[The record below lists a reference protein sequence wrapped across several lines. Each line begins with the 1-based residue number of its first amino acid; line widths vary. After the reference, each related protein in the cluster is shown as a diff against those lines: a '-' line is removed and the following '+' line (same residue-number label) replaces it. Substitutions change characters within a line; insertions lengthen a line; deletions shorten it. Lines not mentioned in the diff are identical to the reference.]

1 MSGTSSNDD
10 NDVLISRYLD
20 GALDA
25 SELAAFNRRIVSD
38 PSFAARLYKIA
49 HLHGSLRELGTVGT
63 ENLYGGS
70 AAPADGIDIPLPIQ
84 LPTPGASEISRPRGK
99 KNVASALLVA
109 ALFLIATVGVL
120 YVVWP
125 KNAATLAFLKQG
137 RNVWIV
143 RDGNQIPFTG
153 EMELHAGDSIRTANN
168 GSATLVF
175 SNAGVKVDL
184 EGDAHLALPQ
194 AAPTDTLR
202 IELENGVLTTSQE
215 GPAAAKPFSI
225 TTPTADV
232 NLQNTQLTIAASP
245 TETRLD
251 VHAGSVQLAR
261 KSDGKSVAVAGGQY
275 AIAGSAVEMAALP
288 FATPAREKEEPEV
301 AVVPRT
307 VEEPKK
313 KEEPLKPWEM
323 NITGF
328 RVVSAETGE
337 PIPDLSPLFYGSVI
351 EKRKLQKGFTVEA
364 ITSPEQVGSIVFE
377 LNGRQRVF
385 VANKPPYAVTNAKG
399 QGFENLDLSP
409 GMYNLRATPYTKP
422 DGKGKP
428 GPYMVVRFQVVR
440 QKGNNNNNKP
450 QFPPPIPP
458 PKQ

>member
-1 MSGTSSNDD
+1 MSAPAPGSHDD

-20 GALDA
+20 GVLDVG
-25 SELAAFNRRIVSD
+25 ELAAFNRRIVND

-70 AAPADGIDIPLPIQ
+70 AAPSDGLNIPLPIA
-84 LPTPGASEISRPRGK
+84 LPTPGASEVSRPRGK
-99 KNVASALLVA
+99 RSVASALLVA

-143 RDGNQIPFTG
+143 RDGNQIPVTG
-153 EMELHAGDSIRTANN
+153 EMELHVGDSVRTANN

-175 SNAGVKVDL
+175 SSANLKLEL
-184 EGDAHLALPQ
+184 EGDAHLALPEDAGKIGQ
-194 AAPTDTLR
+194 PQH
-202 IELENGVLTTSQE
+202 IELENGVLTASQE
-215 GPAAAKPFSI
+215 GPAPTKPFAI

-251 VHAGSVQLAR
+251 VHAGAVQLAR
-261 KSDGKSVAVAGGQY
+261 KSDGKTVAVTGGQY

-301 AVVPRT
+301 AVTPR
-307 VEEPKK
+307 VEETK

-328 RVVSAETGE
+328 RVLNAETGE
-337 PIPDLSPLFYGSVI
+337 AIPDLTPLFYGSVI
-351 EKRKLQKGFTVEA
+351 EKKKFPKGFTVEA
-364 ITSPEQVGSIVFE
+364 ITSPEKVGSIVFE
-377 LNGRQRVF
+377 LNGRQRVC
-385 VANKPPYAVTNAKG
+385 VANTPPYTVSTAKG
-399 QGFENLDLSP
+399 KGFENIDLSP
-409 GMYNLRATPYTKP
+409 GMYNLRATPFTKP

-428 GPYMVVRFQVVR
+428 GPYMVVRFQVIR
-440 QKGNNNNNKP
+440 QKGLKP
-450 QFPPPIPP
+450 QGPPEIPP

>member
-1 MSGTSSNDD
+1 VSGTSSNDD

-25 SELAAFNRRIVSD
+25 SELAAFNRRIVND
-38 PSFAARLYKIA
+38 PAFAARLYKVA

-70 AAPADGIDIPLPIQ
+70 AAPADGIDVPLSVP
-84 LPTPGASEISRPRGK
+84 LPTPGASEIQRPRGQRSI
-99 KNVASALLVA
+99 ASAALVA
-109 ALFLIATVGVL
+109 AMFLIATIGVL

-125 KNAATLAFLKQG
+125 KNAATLAILKQG
-137 RNVWIV
+137 RNVWIE
-143 RDGNQIPFTG
+143 RDGNQIPVTG
-153 EMELHAGDSIRTANN
+153 ETEIHAGDSIRTANN

-175 SNAGVKVDL
+175 NNSNLKVDL
-184 EGDAHLALPQ
+184 EGESHLALPDVS
-194 AAPTDTLR
+194 AKPDTLDLA
-202 IELENGVLTTSQE
+202 LEKGVLSAAME
-215 GPAAAKPFSI
+215 GAKPAQPIVIS
-225 TTPTADV
+225 TPTGEVA
-232 NLQNTQLTIAASP
+232 LQNTQLTIAASP

-251 VHAGSVQLAR
+251 VHSGAVQLSR
-261 KSDGKSVAVAGGQY
+261 KSDGKSVAIAGGQY
-275 AIAGSAVEMAALP
+275 AIAGNAVEMAALP

-301 AVVPRT
+301 AVAVAPRN

-328 RVVSAETGE
+328 RVVDAETGE
-337 PIPDLSPLFYGSVI
+337 PIPDLTPLFYGSVL
-351 EKRKLQKGFTVEA
+351 EKKKLPKGFTVEA
-364 ITSPEQVGSIVFE
+364 LTSPEQVGSIVFE

-385 VANKPPYAVTNAKG
+385 VANKPPYTISAIKDK
-399 QGFENLDLSP
+399 GFENLDLSP

-440 QKGNNNNNKP
+440 QKGQKP
-450 QFPPPIPP
+450 QGPPGIPP